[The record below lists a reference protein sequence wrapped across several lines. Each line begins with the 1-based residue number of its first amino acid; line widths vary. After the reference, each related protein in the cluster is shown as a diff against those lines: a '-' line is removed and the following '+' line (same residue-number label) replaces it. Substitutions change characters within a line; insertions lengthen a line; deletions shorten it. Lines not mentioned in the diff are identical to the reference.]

1 MALKA
6 SDFPTAAANVFLGF
20 SIMVI
25 GLMFRDRFAANLL
38 YVTDNKDVYLLVVRI
53 GFVFLTNG
61 MINIEEVN
69 AKNLAKAT
77 RSKSANL
84 YFKSS
89 RR

>member
-38 YVTDNKDVYLLVVRI
+38 YVTDNKDVI
-53 GFVFLTNG
+53 PT
-61 MINIEEVN
+61 
-69 AKNLAKAT
+69 
-77 RSKSANL
+77 SSANRIRI
-84 YFKSS
+84 SHE
-89 RR
+89 RHD